1 MTRLVTRFASLID
14 NPVSSIS
21 LFSLPTLPL
30 YAESNKRTNTLLL
43 ALVSTK
49 RVMNFAVGEDVLIE
63 HQGKYYEGTVGFGRC
78 A

>member
-1 MTRLVTRFASLID
+1 M
-14 NPVSSIS
+14 
-21 LFSLPTLPL
+21 
-30 YAESNKRTNTLLL
+30 L

-63 HQGKYYEGTVGFGRC
+63 HQGKYYEGTVRFERC

>member
-1 MTRLVTRFASLID
+1 M
-14 NPVSSIS
+14 
-21 LFSLPTLPL
+21 
-30 YAESNKRTNTLLL
+30 L